1 VLTMYN
7 DLNSPTV
14 LQESEI
20 NKKKSSTRNQIHTLN
35 DVVYDITFKK
45 EQKLKIQTQRPSRQT
60 MEYTEQ
66 TYKTY
71 VTGGYDV
78 TISRN
83 RLSSAKILPS
93 ILDW

>member
-1 VLTMYN
+1 
-7 DLNSPTV
+7 V
-14 LQESEI
+14 LQGSEI
-20 NKKKSSTRNQIHTLN
+20 KKPSTRNHIHTLN

-45 EQKLKIQTQRPSRQT
+45 GQKLKIQTQRPSRQT

-78 TISRN
+78 TISKN
-83 RLSSAKILPS
+83 SVSSANIMPS